1 MWAVHFY
8 GRVIDSGMWRSLV
21 AHPLW
26 ERGAGGSNPSIPTNA
41 RIGYDFGHFSSPDD
55 CSTMNDSV
63 ALLTEIRKREPTCGS
78 TKIIGI
84 DGRSGVGKT
93 DFATDLAIK
102 LKCDVVSLEW
112 VYPGWHG
119 LAVGIETMHAALR
132 LLAKDEPVELAQW
145 DWLSGSHGSPITLAP
160 REVLIL
166 EGVGAGAALLR
177 PFLSYLVWLDAP
189 TEVRH
194 ERAIRRDGVSYE
206 NWWDIWA
213 AQEEQYLENDRP
225 IEHADL
231 FVPTAHAHD

>member
-1 MWAVHFY
+1 MNHSTAV
-8 GRVIDSGMWRSLV
+8 L
-21 AHPLW
+21 A
-26 ERGAGGSNPSIPTNA
+26 EIP
-41 RIGYDFGHFSSPDD
+41 
-55 CSTMNDSV
+55 
-63 ALLTEIRKREPTCGS
+63 KREAACGS

-119 LAVGIETMHAALR
+119 LAAGIETMHAALR
-132 LLAKDEPVELAQW
+132 LLARDQPVELAQW

-160 REVLIL
+160 SGVLVL

-194 ERAIRRDGVSYE
+194 ERAIRRDGDGYE
-206 NWWDIWA
+206 KWWDMWA
-213 AQEEQYLENDRP
+213 AQEEQYLASNQPMD
-225 IEHADL
+225 HADL
-231 FVPTAHAHD
+231 FVPTTYASD